1 MTDSRYE
8 QLAGRLV
15 SRPGVTAGKM
25 FGMPTLKIG
34 SKAFAGSIDGDMVF
48 KLSGTAYAQALE
60 IPGAH
65 LFDPMGGRP
74 MKEWV
79 VVPARQA
86 ARWGDLADAAIEYCS
101 AG

>member
-1 MTDSRYE
+1 MTESSYE
-8 QLAGRLV
+8 RLADRLV
-15 SRPGVTAGKM
+15 TRPGVTAGKM

-48 KLSGTAYAQALE
+48 KLSGTAHAEALK

-79 VVPARQA
+79 VVPAPHA
-86 ARWGDLADAAIEYCS
+86 SHWAKLADEAMEYCS

>member
-1 MTDSRYE
+1 MTESSYE
-8 QLAGRLV
+8 RLAGRLV
-15 SRPGVTAGKM
+15 TRPGVTAGKM

-34 SKAFAGSIDGDMVF
+34 SKAFAGSVDEDMVF
-48 KLSGTAYAQALE
+48 KLSGKAHAQALG

-79 VVPARQA
+79 VVPARQSVHWA
-86 ARWGDLADAAIEYCS
+86 KLADAAMEYCS